1 MTTII
6 YDGTYQGWLT
16 AVFETYEYKLQDI
29 TFAGQGEPPASLFGV
44 THQVVT
50 DEGKAI
56 RVLSGLQQKLSTQ
69 GLMQLYKTYFSEV
82 EKFDEKMWR
91 FAQYVFAS
99 PHNVEGDLSNSVV
112 WEVRQAA
119 KMVHRESHRMK
130 AFIRFKLTK
139 DQLYYAIIE
148 PDCNILP
155 LISNH
160 FKKRYADQ
168 RWLIYDAKRRYGIY
182 YDLENLNNVELHF
195 NSASSASNAM
205 LEICDEREEFFQ
217 DMWRRYFSSV
227 NIKARKNMK
236 LHIQHMPKRY
246 WKYLTEKMPENKR
259 L

>member
-1 MTTII
+1 MVTII

-16 AVFETYEYKLQDI
+16 AVFEIYEHKLQDI
-29 TFAGQGEPPASLFGV
+29 VFAREGEPAASLFGV
-44 THQVVT
+44 THLVIT
-50 DEGKAI
+50 NENKAA
-56 RVLSGLQQKLSTQ
+56 RVLNGLKQKLSAD

-82 EKFDEKMWR
+82 DSFDEKMWR

-119 KMVHRESHRMK
+119 KIVHRESHRMK

-148 PDCNILP
+148 PDCNVLP
-155 LISNH
+155 LIANH

-168 RWLIYDAKRRYGIY
+168 RWLIYDAKRKYGIY
-182 YDLENLNNVELHF
+182 YDLEALSNVELTF
-195 NSASSASNAM
+195 NSAGSGNTLA
-205 LEICDEREEFFQ
+205 EIYDEREEFFQ

-227 NIKARKNMK
+227 NIKARKNLK

-246 WKYLTEKMPENKR
+246 WKYLTEKMPENTR
-259 L
+259 G

>member
-1 MTTII
+1 MVTII

-16 AVFETYEYKLQDI
+16 AVFEIYEHKLQDI
-29 TFAGQGEPPASLFGV
+29 VFAREGEPAASLFGV
-44 THQVVT
+44 THLVIT
-50 DEGKAI
+50 NENKAA
-56 RVLSGLQQKLSTQ
+56 RVLNGLKQKLSAN

-82 EKFDEKMWR
+82 DSFDEKMWR

-139 DQLYYAIIE
+139 DQLFYAIIE
-148 PDCNILP
+148 PDCNVLS
-155 LISNH
+155 LIANH

-168 RWLIYDAKRRYGIY
+168 RWLIYDAKRKYGIY
-182 YDLENLNNVELHF
+182 YDLEALSNVELTF
-195 NSASSASNAM
+195 NSAGSANA
-205 LEICDEREEFFQ
+205 LTEIYDEREEFFQ

-246 WKYLTEKMPENKR
+246 WKYLTEKMPENTR
-259 L
+259 W

>member
-16 AVFETYEYKLQDI
+16 AVFEIYEHKLQDI
-29 TFAGQGEPPASLFGV
+29 SFAKEGQQPTSLFGSIHKV
-44 THQVVT
+44 QT
-50 DEGKAI
+50 DETKAA
-56 RVLSGLQQKLSTQ
+56 RVLNGLRQKLSAE
-69 GLMQLYKTYFSEV
+69 GLMQLYKTHFSEV
-82 EKFDEKMWR
+82 DKFDEKMWR
-91 FAQYVFAS
+91 FVQYVFAS

-139 DQLYYAIIE
+139 DQLYYAVVE
-148 PDCNILP
+148 PDCNVLP
-155 LISNH
+155 LIANH

-168 RWLIYDAKRRYGIY
+168 RWLIYDARRRYGIY
-182 YDLENLNNVELHF
+182 YDLETLSDVALTF
-195 NSASSASNAM
+195 NTTREGLS
-205 LEICDEREEFFQ
+205 EICDEREEFFQ

-246 WKYLTEKMPENKR
+246 WKYLTEKLPENR
-259 L
+259 LG